1 MSRLARFK
9 YLTKMKAVISIS
21 DNAKEVSTKA
31 TPSLRITSA
40 WYDVQYIHAMLYLK
54 VS

>member
-9 YLTKMKAVISIS
+9 DLTEMKAVISIT
-21 DNAKEVSTKA
+21 DNAEEMSTKA
-31 TPSLRITSA
+31 TPSLRIISE
-40 WYDVQYIHAMLYLK
+40 WYGAKYIHAMLCLK